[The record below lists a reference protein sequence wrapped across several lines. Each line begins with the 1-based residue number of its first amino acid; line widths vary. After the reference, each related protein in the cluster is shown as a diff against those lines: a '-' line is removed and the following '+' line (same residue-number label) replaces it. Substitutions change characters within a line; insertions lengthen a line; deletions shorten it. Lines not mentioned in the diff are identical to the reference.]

1 MEPIDTPTL
10 LGTGFVILAGFLWV
24 FCAVLAYEKA
34 PERGRRGLPW
44 GILGIFIGPFA
55 LFILYV
61 LPKGHVETHGSGS
74 KKEDPRAAL
83 YEVPKKKH

>member
-10 LGTGFVILAGFLWV
+10 LGSGFVILAGFVWV
-24 FCAVLAYEKA
+24 FCAILAYETA
-34 PERGRRGLPW
+34 PKRGRRGLTW
-44 GILGIFIGPFA
+44 GILGFIIGPIA
-55 LFILYV
+55 LFLLYIL
-61 LPKGHVETHGSGS
+61 PRGHLETHGHGA